1 MCERVVRAPRR
12 KSREHLPRGAR
23 ERDNNGWRSLL
34 ANVENGM
41 RIRSSPLAAS
51 ILIAL
56 GALVIA
62 PSIASAGDPDPVA
75 HAREE
80 FRRGLSLE
88 AAGKY
93 EEALEVYKAVALVKS
108 TPQVRY
114 HIAFCQETIGDW
126 VDAVGSYRLALAD
139 ANDAKVKDVAK
150 ESEAAIAKL
159 EPKIP
164 TLTITRGDGAE
175 AAKVVLDGT
184 ELGPASIGTAIQM
197 NRGSHTVEA
206 SAPGHEPSRQEV
218 KLDEGSKE
226 SVSLTLKVIP
236 DAPVQAGGS
245 PIQGGDE
252 PVKKG
257 PSALIPIG
265 ATAVALGVASLAVS
279 GAFFGLRQS
288 AINKLN
294 AACGPDK
301 QQCPADLQ
309 ATATHGKLYASVSTA
324 TFAAGAAAVGLG
336 GVLLIVEASKPKA
349 KKHTQAAW
357 VSVDVGLTGGT
368 VFGEF

>member
-1 MCERVVRAPRR
+1 
-12 KSREHLPRGAR
+12 
-23 ERDNNGWRSLL
+23 
-34 ANVENGM
+34 M
-41 RIRSSPLAAS
+41 RIRSSRFAAS
-51 ILIAL
+51 ILVAL
-56 GALVIA
+56 GALAIA
-62 PSIASAGDPDPVA
+62 PSVASAGDPDPVA

-197 NRGSHTVEA
+197 NRGAHTVEA

-226 SVSLTLKVIP
+226 SVALTLKVIP
-236 DAPVQAGGS
+236 DAPVQAGSS
-245 PIQGGDE
+245 PIGGGGDE

-257 PSALIPIG
+257 PSALVPIG

-309 ATATHGKLYASVSTA
+309 ATATHGKLYANVSTA

-349 KKHTQAAW
+349 KKHTQAAS
-357 VSVDVGLTGGT
+357 VSFDIGPTGGT